1 MDRFNALPF
10 AERKA
15 LTDPSFAPRQPP
27 KMMLPDVVAPSAPAV
42 RVSAGRSR
50 LLRQVLQ
57 LAEFFGDQGRPLT
70 DRGNV
75 KLVDA
80 KTLVGL
86 LGTGDRVDASI
97 GDRVYKTKGIGD
109 LPQLDYAV
117 ELARRSSA
125 LRVVRNKM
133 VAVKAWAK
141 RDEIERASAMV
152 MAVFEIG
159 AQGRRRHMNE
169 WFEDLSAFLDAST
182 PLWLAPNLST
192 RQPIE
197 VDEIVLITVA
207 AANMSVGAYRPSFY
221 SDDAAFARLIKEE
234 IEGVLLL
241 VVAAGAV
248 EPRGD
253 AFTLMPL
260 GRHAMIDVMRG
271 VGYQFDVIGP
281 VDDASARQLLDILKS
296 VDDDQIDAVW
306 VDWQSGW
313 TGAEKAKALV
323 GVLGDA
329 PSVVDR
335 LHTVQLFDRIG
346 VDAEPSVRTL
356 LHGPMRGTH
365 RCG

>member
-42 RVSAGRSR
+42 R
-50 LLRQVLQ
+50 
-57 LAEFFGDQGRPLT
+57 
-70 DRGNV
+70 
-75 KLVDA
+75 
-80 KTLVGL
+80 
-86 LGTGDRVDASI
+86 
-97 GDRVYKTKGIGD
+97 
-109 LPQLDYAV
+109 
-117 ELARRSSA
+117 
-125 LRVVRNKM
+125 
-133 VAVKAWAK
+133 
-141 RDEIERASAMV
+141 
-152 MAVFEIG
+152 EIG

-221 SDDAAFARLIKEE
+221 SDDVAFARLIKEE
-234 IEGVLLL
+234 IGGVLLL
-241 VVAAGAV
+241 LVAACVV

-356 LHGPMRGTH
+356 LHGPCVARIDVVEHPRLCRCHGFADRRCRSADRRAVAGVAAH
-365 RCG
+365 RRP